1 MHHFDAPE
9 LLGYEVLD
17 PEVSVYDETQ
27 SGKLA
32 RSYPR
37 LESIFHI
44 SNRGGSSRT
53 VAYDSFAEISTHG
66 LQSQGVESRKSVTDT

>member
-9 LLGYEVLD
+9 LLGHKVLD

-37 LESIFHI
+37 SEMNFLRLFE
-44 SNRGGSSRT
+44 RGLSRT
-53 VAYDSFAEISTHG
+53 IAYDPFAEISTHG
-66 LQSQGVESRKSVTDT
+66 LQSQRVESRKSVADT